1 MCKLSTSPPRHRAA
15 WRWHH
20 CLLLC
25 VSSKRSNQIL
35 HFKSGQIVEK
45 SGKLC
50 WNIFM
55 SVWHVTRPRHCQLVL
70 FGAELIGL
78 PWLPSCHLLTL
89 PMCNLQKYSPSL
101 SARARPTFQNIRNQN
116 CYSHDTFF
124 PPFLIPLF
132 YWLSYQ
138 QRISIGKSGV
148 CPVSN
153 KTE

>member
-89 PMCNLQKYSPSL
+89 PMCNLQKSGRSR
-101 SARARPTFQNIRNQN
+101 STTRARATSRNIRSVTRLQN
-116 CYSHDTFF
+116 CYSHDTFLPHSF
-124 PPFLIPLF
+124 ILLTFILTKNT
-132 YWLSYQ
+132 YWK
-138 QRISIGKSGV
+138 IWH
-148 CPVSN
+148 VSCV
-153 KTE
+153 

>member
-1 MCKLSTSPPRHRAA
+1 MCKLSPSPPRHRAA

-70 FGAELIGL
+70 FRAELIG
-78 PWLPSCHLLTL
+78 LPSCHLLTL
-89 PMCNLQKYSPSL
+89 PMCNLQKSGRST
-101 SARARPTFQNIRNQN
+101 RARPTSLNIRSMARFQ
-116 CYSHDTFF
+116 YYYTLDTFF
-124 PPFLIPLF
+124 PHSFILLTFISTKNI
-132 YWLSYQ
+132 YWKIW
-138 QRISIGKSGV
+138 R
-148 CPVSN
+148 VSCV
-153 KTE
+153 